1 MWLHK
6 ETGLNCTQTCTCLI
20 VGSAM
25 PVPPRQN
32 KVKSALIHF
41 TSHTPIKPP
50 QATSLSLTR
59 DRKKKKE
66 REKKRNER
74 KWGIRGMIQTES

>member
-1 MWLHK
+1 
-6 ETGLNCTQTCTCLI
+6 
-20 VGSAM
+20 M

-32 KVKSALIHF
+32 QVKSALIHF
-41 TSHTPIKPP
+41 TSHTPIKPA

-66 REKKRNER
+66 RGRR
-74 KWGIRGMIQTES
+74 KGMKGNGAQGG